1 MSIVRIKHVSL
12 KFVPLT
18 DEVKR
23 LILGQREGFVYVLAK
38 ELVEDGV
45 RSIYTIFRQPMTD
58 EDSEVMSE
66 EMEDFTHV
74 ALFTIPAALP
84 LNVFPQYVETDEQQ
98 ADKLLRK
105 AKRLTAPRKGGK
117 Q

>member
-18 DEVKR
+18 DEVKDI
-23 LILGQREGFVYVLAK
+23 ILNMRDGFVYVLAREK
-38 ELVEDGV
+38 VEDGRRFIDAV
-45 RSIYTIFRQPMTD
+45 WRQPMTE
-58 EDSEVMSE
+58 EDTEELREEV
-66 EMEDFTHV
+66 EDFTHI

-84 LNVFPQYVETDEQQ
+84 YNVFPAFVETDEQQ

-105 AKRLTAPRKGGK
+105 AKRLTAPKKGGN